1 MKIRFSVDID
11 LKIVSFRKKVMLF
24 NKRKNLS
31 LGLLLVSLFMVTPS
45 RPGKVSK
52 AAKTVGAISILV
64 AAYVGAQLACG
75 NSLEDVKMFAKEF
88 YKNPKEMG
96 GFGPCSPYLGKA
108 AVDSI
113 PRKKIG
119 SEPLRILEIG
129 SGTGSVTRQL
139 MKRLS
144 PGDSVDLVEMQPDL
158 AEMLKKEFCSEKY
171 KDFTVNVHCKMIQD
185 FKPEYKYDSIVCT
198 VPFNSLPSSIVKEIW
213 QNVLNLLVDGGTVSY
228 VAYCQMDKL
237 AKLGTLFDA
246 EKLAD
251 YEKNLSFLR
260 DLREMYGAGMKT
272 VYKNVLPIN
281 AFYLKFNNP
290 AQIQLS

>member
-1 MKIRFSVDID
+1 MKKFVRFDIYFNY
-11 LKIVSFRKKVMLF
+11 LGLGKNFMLLCRK
-24 NKRKNLS
+24 KNLS

-45 RPGKVSK
+45 RPGVVSK
-52 AAKTVGAISILV
+52 VAKTTVAISVFV

-75 NSLEDVKMFAKEF
+75 NSLEDVVMFAKEF
-88 YKNPKEMG
+88 YKNPDQMG
-96 GFGPCSPYLGKA
+96 GFGPCSPYLGEA

-119 SEPLRILEIG
+119 SGPLRILEIG

-139 MKRLS
+139 MKRIS
-144 PGDSVDLVEMQPDL
+144 SGTVVDLVEMQPDL
-158 AEMLKKEFCSEKY
+158 CEMLKKEFCSEKY

-237 AKLGTLFDA
+237 AKLKKLFNP
-246 EKLAD
+246 ERLAD
-251 YEKNLSFLR
+251 YKKNLSFLR
-260 DLREMYGAGMKT
+260 DLRELYGAGMKT
-272 VYKNVLPIN
+272 VYKNVFPIN